1 MPIDFTTANIMF
13 CFIHIALF
21 CFSLL
26 TYHFWQVRIK
36 FRRFTSNFSCCRY
49 HKRCSSSMFYLHDS
63 LVFIFS
69 VQLVAVIVDVTF
81 LYTSLR
87 SDDVMFLIGFCRY
100 ETTFLARRRMQQVN
114 TFIISWTSSE
124 CPTRVNSSKIS
135 EELFSVHILC
145 TCPSSASG
153 SKISQVDD
161 PYYWF
166 RSTVL

>member
-1 MPIDFTTANIMF
+1 MHMPIDFTTANIMF

-100 ETTFLARRRMQQVN
+100 ETTFLARRRMRQVN
-114 TFIISWTSSE
+114 TFIISWTSCE
-124 CPTRVNSSKIS
+124 YPTKVNSSKIS
-135 EELFSVHILC
+135 EELFSVHIL
-145 TCPSSASG
+145 
-153 SKISQVDD
+153 
-161 PYYWF
+161 
-166 RSTVL
+166 